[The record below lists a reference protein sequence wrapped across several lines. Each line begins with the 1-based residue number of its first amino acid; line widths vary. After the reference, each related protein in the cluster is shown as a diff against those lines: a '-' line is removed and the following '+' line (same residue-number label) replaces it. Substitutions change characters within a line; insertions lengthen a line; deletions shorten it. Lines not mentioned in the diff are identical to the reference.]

1 MNHEQEFQAYQTFQ
15 SKDEFNDFVLL
26 LNDHK
31 IDFETEDYPI
41 NFISDIR
48 NDRFSHE
55 YIVKLKSEDFSVA
68 DKIQEELA
76 LDQLEDIPS
85 DYYLFEFTDDE
96 LIDILEAKD
105 EWSKLDYVLAQEI
118 LKQRGITVSDKEL
131 SIIQMERIEKLS
143 EPEKHSPVWIGIG
156 YTSATLGGLIGI
168 MIGWHLYNAKKVL
181 PNGERIAVYAQT
193 DRNHGFRIFVV
204 GIIVLLIAVSIR
216 VISNIP

>member
-1 MNHEQEFQAYQTFQ
+1 MNQEQKFQAYQTFQ

-31 IDFETEDYPI
+31 IAFETEDYPI

-55 YIVKLKSEDFSVA
+55 YIVKLKARDFPVA

-76 LDQLEDIPS
+76 LEQLEDIPS
-85 DYYLFEFTDDE
+85 DYYLYDFTDDE
-96 LIDILEAKD
+96 LFDILEAKD
-105 EWSKLDYVLAQEI
+105 EWNKLDYVLAQEI

-131 SIIQMERIEKLS
+131 SMIQLERIEKLS
-143 EPEKHSPVWIGIG
+143 EPEKHSPVWVAIG
-156 YTSATLGGLIGI
+156 YISAALGGLVGI

-181 PNGERIAVYAQT
+181 PNGERIPVYAQK

-204 GIIVLLIAVSIR
+204 GIIVLMIVMAIRIVS
-216 VISNIP
+216 NMP

>member
-1 MNHEQEFQAYQTFQ
+1 MNHEHEFQAYQTFQ

-26 LNDHK
+26 LNEYN

-76 LDQLEDIPS
+76 LEQLEDIPS
-85 DYYLFEFTDDE
+85 DYYLFEFTNEE

-105 EWSKLDYVLAQEI
+105 EWSKLDYVLALDI
-118 LKQRGITVSDKEL
+118 LKQRGITVSDKAL
-131 SIIQMERIEKLS
+131 SMIQMERIEKLS
-143 EPEKHSPVWIGIG
+143 EPEKHSPVWIAIG
-156 YTSATLGGLIGI
+156 YTSAALGGLLGI

-181 PNGERIAVYAQT
+181 PNGERVPVYAQT
-193 DRNHGFRIFVV
+193 DRNQGFRIFVI
-204 GIIVLLIAVSIR
+204 GIIVLLIAVTIR
-216 VISNIP
+216 IVSHVP